1 MANRT
6 CLLCGTGYDY
16 CPTCAA
22 DKRKPSWMSAFDKED
37 CKIVFETLSAYGM
50 NKISTLE
57 ARKSIKNIDTNA
69 MNLKDTQKDVI
80 KEILGNKVSVI
91 NIVTE
96 EVVEEPVTE
105 MPDIKPIEEA
115 NETVTN
121 DNTEDV
127 TENVYIP
134 NKKRNRD
141 YREEISE

>member
-6 CLLCGTGYDY
+6 CLLCGTGYEY

-22 DKRKPSWMSAFDKED
+22 DKKKPSWMSAFDKED

-50 NKISTLE
+50 NKISISE
-57 ARKSIKNIDTNA
+57 ARKSIKNIDTNT

-80 KEILGNKVSVI
+80 KEILGNKV
-91 NIVTE
+91 VTVNVVADK
-96 EVVEEPVTE
+96 VVEEPITE
-105 MPDIKPIEEA
+105 TSDIKPIEEA

-134 NKKRNRD
+134 NRKRNN
-141 YREEISE
+141 REEISE

>member
-6 CLLCGTGYDY
+6 CLLCGTGYEY

-22 DKRKPSWMSAFDKED
+22 DKKKPSWMSAFDKED

-50 NKISTLE
+50 NKISISE
-57 ARKSIKNIDTNA
+57 ARKSIKNIDTNT

-80 KEILGNKVSVI
+80 KEILGNKA
-91 NIVTE
+91 VTVNVVADK
-96 EVVEEPVTE
+96 VVEEPITE
-105 MPDIKPIEEA
+105 TSDIKPIEEA

-134 NKKRNRD
+134 NRKRNN
-141 YREEISE
+141 REEISE

>member
-1 MANRT
+1 
-6 CLLCGTGYDY
+6 
-16 CPTCAA
+16 
-22 DKRKPSWMSAFDKED
+22 
-37 CKIVFETLSAYGM
+37 M

-105 MPDIKPIEEA
+105 IPDIKPIEEA
-115 NETVTN
+115 NETVIN

-141 YREEISE
+141 